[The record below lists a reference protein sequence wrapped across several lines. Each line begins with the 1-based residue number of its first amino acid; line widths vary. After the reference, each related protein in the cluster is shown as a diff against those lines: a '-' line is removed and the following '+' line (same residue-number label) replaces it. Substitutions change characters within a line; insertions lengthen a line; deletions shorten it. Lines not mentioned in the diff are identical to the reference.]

1 MNLAVNVAGVTF
13 QNPLI
18 AASGTF
24 GYGREMAHY
33 QDLSRLGGISSKAVT
48 GEPRLGNPTPRIA
61 ETPSGCLNAVGLQN
75 PGVAAFVS
83 EELPY
88 MQTLGTR
95 IVVNVSGAS
104 EEEYLKVLDTLC
116 GQKFDMVEL
125 NISCPNVKQGAMAFG
140 TSPQSAYEI
149 TKLCKAHCEV
159 PLMVKLTPNVS
170 NIAQIACAVEDAGA
184 DAVSLINTLTGMA
197 VDARARRPILANVTG
212 GLSGP
217 AVKPVALRMVYEV
230 AKAVKIPVVG
240 MGGIVSGM
248 DVAEFMLCG
257 ARAVMIGTANLMTP
271 TAMTDILADFC
282 AFLEQEGVQ
291 DVNELVGSLKI

>member
-1 MNLAVNVAGVTF
+1 
-13 QNPLI
+13 
-18 AASGTF
+18 
-24 GYGREMAHY
+24 
-33 QDLSRLGGISSKAVT
+33 
-48 GEPRLGNPTPRIA
+48 
-61 ETPSGCLNAVGLQN
+61 
-75 PGVAAFVS
+75 
-83 EELPY
+83 
-88 MQTLGTR
+88 
-95 IVVNVSGAS
+95 
-104 EEEYLKVLDTLC
+104 
-116 GQKFDMVEL
+116 
-125 NISCPNVKQGAMAFG
+125 
-140 TSPQSAYEI
+140 
-149 TKLCKAHCEV
+149 
-159 PLMVKLTPNVS
+159 MVKLTPNVS